1 MEASTLVRRAR
12 TEAGLTQQQLAT
24 RLGVTQ
30 AALAR
35 LEKAGANPT
44 IATLDRVLRA
54 TGRRLDIR
62 LARARSS
69 VDSTLLSE
77 ALRMEPAA
85 RLAAA
90 ERLLA
95 DADSLAAAGARAR
108 AHR

>member
-12 TEAGLTQQQLAT
+12 TEAGLTQDQLAR

-44 IATLDRVLRA
+44 IATLNRVLRA
-54 TGRRLDIR
+54 TGRRLDLR
-62 LARARSS
+62 LGRSPSS
-69 VDSTLLSE
+69 VDPTLLSE
-77 ALRMEPAA
+77 ALRLKPAE

-90 ERLLA
+90 ERLLD
-95 DADSLAAAGARAR
+95 DAESLAGAGARAR
-108 AHR
+108 S